1 MGKDLIARMG
11 CDYRLSNEYVKN
23 IRSFSQ
29 LVRSWHR
36 AGKRDY
42 TIVYPGMLHQYAT
55 FFCGGPLR
63 SSASRRQLNFSSMY
77 GIVTTHYVILGQGWI
92 SCYWQHFLFA

>member
-36 AGKRDY
+36 AGNRDY
-42 TIVYPGMLHQYAT
+42 TIVYPDVLH
-55 FFCGGPLR
+55 
-63 SSASRRQLNFSSMY
+63 SSAEGLCGVPPPGAN
-77 GIVTTHYVILGQGWI
+77 
-92 SCYWQHFLFA
+92 